1 MSDVKRKRR
10 RRGTKVERD
19 GLALLK
25 ALSADPDRSMP
36 TDWLPSQLSEY
47 SRDLRISDQS
57 LQRVRRA
64 MAWLADHPEHS
75 LRVERK
81 NRSRWQYI
89 SPERAIRRQVQDFTK
104 EENKAAAEGLVEEIG
119 RIINDPVAF
128 QNVWMT
134 PNGGVEY
141 DVRVGSKAAAL
152 LIEYLKKKSS

>member
-1 MSDVKRKRR
+1 MSDAKKKRR

-25 ALSADPDRSMP
+25 ALSADPDRSMS
-36 TDWLPSQLSEY
+36 TDWLTSHLSGVVGGT
-47 SRDLRISDQS
+47 ISDQS

-104 EENKAAAEGLVEEIG
+104 QENKAAAEGLVEEIG
-119 RIINDPVAF
+119 RIINDSVAF

-152 LIEYLKKKSS
+152 LVEYLKKK

>member
-1 MSDVKRKRR
+1 
-10 RRGTKVERD
+10 
-19 GLALLK
+19 
-25 ALSADPDRSMP
+25 MP
-36 TDWLPSQLSEY
+36 TDWLTSHLSGVVGGA
-47 SRDLRISDQS
+47 ISDQS

-104 EENKAAAEGLVEEIG
+104 QENKAAAEGLVEEIG